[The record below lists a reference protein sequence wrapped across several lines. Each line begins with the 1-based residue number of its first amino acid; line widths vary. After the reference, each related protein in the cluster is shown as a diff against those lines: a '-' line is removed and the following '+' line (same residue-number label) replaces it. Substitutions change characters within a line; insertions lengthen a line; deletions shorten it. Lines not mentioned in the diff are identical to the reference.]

1 MDYDVII
8 AGGGA
13 AGLTAA
19 IYAARGGLKV
29 GIVTGGYIGGRTSL
43 ITKIEN
49 YSGIVEADGFFLT
62 NAMKNQAEVSGAMFI
77 ENSIKTF
84 DLFATPKSVTLES
97 GEQLTAEYIILT
109 MGTNHKVLGIPNESN
124 LVGRGISYCANCDG
138 VFFKNK
144 AVAVCGGGNSALV
157 EALYLSNIAS
167 EVYLVH
173 KRSTFKAADI
183 LVQKA
188 KRIPK
193 IKIIMDTVVQSAEGD
208 PLQGITLKNTV
219 SGEISRIDI
228 SGLFVAV
235 GSLPNTDKVMGQ
247 VELDAKGYIITDV
260 NMKTSVKNVFAAG
273 DIRVTPLRQIIT
285 ACGDGAIAGDAVVK
299 DRLGR

>member
-43 ITKIEN
+43 ISKIEN

-77 ENSIKTF
+77 ENAIKTF
-84 DLFATPKSVTLES
+84 DLLSNPKSVTLES
-97 GEQLTAEYIILT
+97 GERLTSEYIILT
-109 MGTNHKVLGIPNESN
+109 MGTNHKTLGIPNESN

-138 VFFKNK
+138 VFYKNK

-167 EVYLVH
+167 KVYLIH
-173 KRSTFKAADI
+173 KRNTFKAADI

-188 KRIPK
+188 RRTPNIS
-193 IKIIMDTVVQSAEGD
+193 IITDAVVQGAMGD
-208 PLQGITLKNTV
+208 PLSGITLKNV
-219 SGEISRIDI
+219 ISGEISQIDI
-228 SGLFVAV
+228 NGLFVAV
-235 GSLPNTDKVMGQ
+235 GSLPNTDKVKGQ
-247 VELDAKGYIITDV
+247 VELDDKGYIITDV
-260 NMKTSVKNVFAAG
+260 NMKTSIDNVFAAG

-285 ACGDGAIAGDAVVK
+285 ACGDGAVAGDAAVK

>member
-29 GIVTGGYIGGRTSL
+29 GIVTGGYVGGRTSL
-43 ITKIEN
+43 ISKIEN
-49 YSGIVEADGFFLT
+49 YSGIAETDGFFLT
-62 NAMKNQAEVSGAMFI
+62 NAMKNQAEVSGAVFI
-77 ENSIKTF
+77 DNTIKSF
-84 DLFATPKSVTLES
+84 DLLTTPKSVMLES
-97 GEQLTAEYIILT
+97 GEQLSAEYIILT
-109 MGTNHKVLGIPNESN
+109 MGTNHKTLGIPNESN

-138 VFFKNK
+138 VFYKNK

-167 EVYLVH
+167 EVYLIH
-173 KRSTFKAADI
+173 KRNTFKAVDI

-188 KRIPK
+188 KQKPN
-193 IKIIMDTVVQSAEGD
+193 IKLIMDSVVQSAEGD
-208 PLQGITLKNTV
+208 PLQSITIKNV
-219 SGEISRIDI
+219 LNGETSQINI

-235 GSLPNTDKVMGQ
+235 GSLPNTDKVRGQ
-247 VELDAKGYIITDV
+247 VALDDNGYIITDV
-260 NMKTSVKNVFAAG
+260 NMKTSVQNVFAAG

-285 ACGDGAIAGDAVVK
+285 ACGDGAIAGDAAVK